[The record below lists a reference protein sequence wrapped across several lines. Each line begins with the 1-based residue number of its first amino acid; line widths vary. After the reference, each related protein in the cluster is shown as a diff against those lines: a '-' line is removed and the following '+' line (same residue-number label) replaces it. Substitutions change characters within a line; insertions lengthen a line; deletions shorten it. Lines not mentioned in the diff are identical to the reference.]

1 MEFVPAPAVHRVLCA
16 DCGDPIVPNSAN
28 LCINCLRN
36 TVDITEGIPKQASIS
51 YCRNCERFLSPP
63 AQWMIARPESQE
75 LLAICLKKLK
85 GLNRVRLTDAHF
97 IWTEPHSKRLRVS
110 LTIQKEVLTST
121 ILEQVFEIEYLVQ
134 HGQCSDCA
142 KLAAKNTWKAL
153 VQVRQK
159 VPHKRTFLYLEQL
172 ILKHGAQKDTISLK
186 EVKDGLDFFY
196 SQRSHAIKMVEFL
209 SSVVPIRS
217 KTSERLL
224 SADTHSNTA
233 NFKFT
238 YSVEIVPICKDDL
251 VCLPSKLARQLGN
264 IDPLTVCSRVGNSLH
279 LLHPSTLQSC
289 ELISSTY
296 WRAPFDSLASISD
309 LVEFT
314 VLDIEPSGR
323 THGKWVMAD
332 AQVALSGAFRSTK
345 VYEDDRMMDYETA
358 SSASQI
364 FHTRTHL
371 GGILQPGDTV
381 MGYHLS
387 NSNFNSDDFA
397 SLTQDRVPDVILVR
411 KAYPN
416 RRKKTKSRSW
426 RLRSMAKEEGEEGET
441 GGGRGAVG
449 RMGGRDQKKVEEDY
463 ELFLRDLEEDP
474 EMRAAVNLYK
484 ADGAKPGPRSSEVTA
499 RKKTQSGMDVD
510 EVPASGPAPVS
521 KVAEEEEEEE
531 ADFPE
536 VKLEELLENFD
547 EMTLGEKETT
557 EE

>member
-1 MEFVPAPAVHRVLCA
+1 MSIA
-16 DCGDPIVPNSAN
+16 
-28 LCINCLRN
+28 
-36 TVDITEGIPKQASIS
+36 TVDRG
-51 YCRNCERFLSPP
+51 R
-63 AQWMIARPESQE
+63 
-75 LLAICLKKLK
+75 
-85 GLNRVRLTDAHF
+85 
-97 IWTEPHSKRLRVS
+97 
-110 LTIQKEVLTST
+110 
-121 ILEQVFEIEYLVQ
+121 
-134 HGQCSDCA
+134 
-142 KLAAKNTWKAL
+142 AL
-153 VQVRQK
+153 
-159 VPHKRTFLYLEQL
+159 
-172 ILKHGAQKDTISLK
+172 I
-186 EVKDGLDFFY
+186 
-196 SQRSHAIKMVEFL
+196 RS
-209 SSVVPIRS
+209 RS

-251 VCLPSKLARQLGN
+251 VCLPPKLARQLGN
-264 IDPLTVCSRVGNSLH
+264 IDPLTVCNRVGNSLH
-279 LLHPSTLQSC
+279 LLHPSTLRSC

-296 WRAPFDSLASISD
+296 WRAPFDSLAGISD

-332 AQVALSGAFRSTK
+332 AQVALSGAFRSSK

-358 SSASQI
+358 SSTSQI

-371 GGILQPGDTV
+371 GGILQPGDAV

-387 NSNFNSDDFA
+387 NTNFNSDDFA

-416 RRKKTKSRSW
+416 RRKKNKSRSW

-463 ELFLRDLEEDP
+463 ELFLRELEEDP

-484 ADGAKPGPRSSEVTA
+484 ADEAKPGKLGLRSGDVVA
-499 RKKTQSGMDVD
+499 RKKQYGMDVD
-510 EVPASGPAPVS
+510 EAPAPSPAPVS
-521 KVAEEEEEEE
+521 KAAAEEEEEEEAE

-547 EMTLGEKETT
+547 EMTLGEKETS